1 MTLSRMQRLLIG
13 FAAMILLAGC
23 NLTDDGKDTV
33 VKVQAEFRVDLFEEL
48 KDSRNFQFRLKT
60 IDPQPCIN
68 NSIDF
73 TSSRVL
79 SRLNLAIHEIIEAP
93 DCIEGMVPVSAE
105 AGLGFLGIGT
115 YEVQINLKNTIV
127 NEGVLQVTDE
137 AFVLS
142 MSTENGYELVREE
155 LRRIPNRYIWG
166 YVAYDEKNVAEQ
178 QANNFLSELAGM
190 TSQSVLT
197 KGYYGYFTIND
208 DRTVVFP
215 TAPEQ
220 SFFKTFH
227 YQSNGNM
234 NDIKA
239 LLDEYRAGGNAD
251 IMEIRLYTWDGKVL

>member
-1 MTLSRMQRLLIG
+1 MNLSRMQRLLIG
-13 FAAMILLAGC
+13 FAAMMLLAGC

-33 VKVQAEFRVDLFEEL
+33 VKVQAEFKVDLFEEL

-68 NSIDF
+68 NSIDY
-73 TSSRVL
+73 TANRVL
-79 SRLNLAIHEIIEAP
+79 SRLNLAIHEIIEAQ
-93 DCIEGMVPVSAE
+93 DCIEGMEPVSAE
-105 AGLGFLGIGT
+105 ASLGYLVNGA

-127 NEGVLQVTDE
+127 NEGLLEVTNE

-166 YVAYDEKNVAEQ
+166 YVAYSEKNPAEQ
-178 QANNFLSELAGM
+178 QAINFLGELAGM
-190 TSQSVLT
+190 TSPSSLT

-208 DRTVVFP
+208 DNVVVLP
-215 TAPEQ
+215 SAPQ
-220 SFFKTFH
+220 PSYFKTFH
-227 YQSNGNM
+227 FQSNGNI

-251 IMEIRLYTWDGKVL
+251 IMEIRLYTWDGKIL